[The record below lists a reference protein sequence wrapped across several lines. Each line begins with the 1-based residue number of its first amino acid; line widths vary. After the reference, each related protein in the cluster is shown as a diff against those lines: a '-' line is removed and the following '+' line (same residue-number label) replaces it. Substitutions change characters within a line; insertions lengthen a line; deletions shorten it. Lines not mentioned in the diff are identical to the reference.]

1 MGLNSHRRRLAF
13 EWEARDADGL
23 RAHQRQCEGGARPSP
38 RESAGRAPQRREL
51 RMQRVR
57 MRTLRLRTRAQEHMH
72 STPVAAPAPHTSRAR
87 RRTHTLTTSHCTPFY
102 GFVTLYYYFDFC
114 RLLNYSFPHYLL
126 LLSYSFYS
134 LVQFFEWEIG
144 YMRSIDII
152 VDRAGWEIQWGC
164 LVWVPSVYTL
174 HSRFLVANP
183 SGLSPLTAGAIFAV
197 GFLGVLLNYWVS
209 EEQSDQ
215 MGIDK
220 TQWRKEG
227 TE

>member
-1 MGLNSHRRRLAF
+1 MTQHFFFVVRIFLSWLQIKRFINCRFSMTFWMLAGLSYTYSSYELHGKI
-13 EWEARDADGL
+13 DYGL
-23 RAHQRQCEGGARPSP
+23 LL
-38 RESAGRAPQRREL
+38 SAVSQYL
-51 RMQRVR
+51 YLVK
-57 MRTLRLRTRAQEHMH
+57 
-72 STPVAAPAPHTSRAR
+72 V

-183 SGLSPLTAGAIFAV
+183 SGLSPLTAGAIFAAANCEPD
-197 GFLGVLLNYWVS
+197 GGDGLSQDEPQRG
-209 EEQSDQ
+209 
-215 MGIDK
+215 
-220 TQWRKEG
+220 RACACAPPR
-227 TE
+227 

>member
-1 MGLNSHRRRLAF
+1 MTFWMLAGLSYTYSSYELHGKI
-13 EWEARDADGL
+13 DYGL
-23 RAHQRQCEGGARPSP
+23 LL
-38 RESAGRAPQRREL
+38 SAVSQYL
-51 RMQRVR
+51 YLVK
-57 MRTLRLRTRAQEHMH
+57 
-72 STPVAAPAPHTSRAR
+72 V

-227 TE
+227 TK